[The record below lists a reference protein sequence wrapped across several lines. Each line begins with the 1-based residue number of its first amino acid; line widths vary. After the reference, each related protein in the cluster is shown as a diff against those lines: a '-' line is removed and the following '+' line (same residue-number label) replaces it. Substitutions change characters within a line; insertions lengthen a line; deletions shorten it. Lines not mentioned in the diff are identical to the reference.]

1 MIKKQYLKSK
11 PVCKVTFTL
20 PVTALAEAKEVRVV
34 GDFNNWNWE
43 EGTPMKAGKK
53 EYKATLNLATGRNYE
68 FRYIAEDGT
77 WENDWEADAY
87 VPSPYY
93 GVDNSIVQVEE
104 VLFSKKGS
112 GEAAPK
118 NVPSAKAANPTAK
131 PKKKATKKAKK
142 DNLKTIEGIGP
153 KIEKLLTEKGV
164 DTFAKLAKAKP
175 AFLKEVLAEAGSRFK
190 MHDPSTWP
198 EQAALAAKGDKKAL
212 DALQEKLK
220 GGKR

>member
-20 PVTALAEAKEVRVV
+20 PVTALANAGEVRVV

-43 EGTPMKAGKK
+43 AGTVMKADKK
-53 EYKATLNLATGRNYE
+53 EYKATLNLATGQNYE

-77 WENDWEADAY
+77 WENDWGADAY

-93 GVDNSIVQVEE
+93 GVDNSVVQVEE
-104 VLFSKKGS
+104 VLFAKPGT

-118 NVPSAKAANPTAK
+118 NGPSAKAATP
-131 PKKKATKKAKK
+131 ATKQKTPKKAKA
-142 DNLKTIEGIGP
+142 DNLKQIEGIGP
-153 KIEKLLTEKGV
+153 KIEKILKEKGV
-164 DTFAKLAKAKP
+164 KTFEQLAKVKP
-175 AFLKEVLAEAGSRFK
+175 SFLKDILSEAGSRFK
-190 MHDPSTWP
+190 MHDPSSWP
-198 EQAALAAKGDKKAL
+198 QQADLAAKGDKKAL
-212 DALQEKLK
+212 KALQDKLK

>member
-20 PVTALAEAKEVRVV
+20 PVTALTESEEVRVV

-43 EGTPMKAGKK
+43 QGTVMKAGKK
-53 EYKATLNLATGRNYE
+53 EYKAIIELPTGRDYE
-68 FRYIAEDGT
+68 FRYIAEDGS

-93 GVDNSIVQVEE
+93 GVDNSVVQVEE
-104 VLFSKKGS
+104 VLFAKKGS

-118 NVPSAKAANPTAK
+118 QDLFAKAAT
-131 PKKKATKKAKK
+131 PKKKASKKVQK
-142 DNLKTIEGIGP
+142 DNLKRIEGVGP
-153 KIEKLLTEKGV
+153 KIEKLLKDKGV
-164 DTFAKLAKAKP
+164 DTFEALAKAELS
-175 AFLKEVLAEAGSRFK
+175 FLKEILAAAGSRFK
-190 MHDPSTWP
+190 MHDPGTWSA
-198 EQAALAAKGDKKAL
+198 QARLAAKGDKKAL
-212 DALQEKLK
+212 EALQEKLK